1 MSRCRAIFFDTC
13 RDAPVHSKA
22 PRQTLSSRQSSRQ
35 SSRLSSLDG
44 DDGDDGDA
52 PPGSLLL
59 AKLPSSSAG

>member
-22 PRQTLSSRQSSRQ
+22 PRQTL

-59 AKLPSSSAG
+59 AKLPSSSA